1 MALRNP
7 HTVFF
12 FMIGCPHC
20 DRARP
25 IWDSIKSE
33 IPGEVLEIESKDV
46 GEEDRSRIQG
56 FPRFERT
63 DDSGVRIVE
72 IEGAPKDADD
82 LRKKLKL
89 GRRKKG
95 GRRTRYNRH
104 RSRRMT
110 HRRLR

>member
-1 MALRNP
+1 MALESNP

-12 FMIGCPHC
+12 FMIGCHHC

-25 IWDSIKSE
+25 IWESIKGE
-33 IPGEVLEIESKDV
+33 IPGEVLEIESNDV
-46 GEEDRSRIQG
+46 DNEARSRVRG

-63 DDSGVRIVE
+63 NERGVRIVE
-72 IEGAPKDADD
+72 FEGAPIDAAD

-95 GRRTRYNRH
+95 GRRTRYNR
-104 RSRRMT
+104 SRVT
-110 HRRLR
+110 HRRRR

>member
-1 MALRNP
+1 MALQKNP

-20 DRARP
+20 DHARP
-25 IWDSIKSE
+25 IWDSVKGE
-33 IPGEVLEIESKDV
+33 IPGNVLEVESNDV
-46 GEEDRSRIQG
+46 PAEMRSRVQG

-63 DDSGVRIVE
+63 NEHGAIIVE
-72 IEGAPKDADD
+72 VEGAPKDADD

-95 GRRTRYNRH
+95 GRTRHYRSRTRRA
-104 RSRRMT
+104 T
-110 HRRLR
+110 HRRIR

>member
-1 MALRNP
+1 MALQNP

-33 IPGEVLEIESKDV
+33 IPDNVMEIESANV
-46 GEEDRSRIQG
+46 PAEMRSRVQG

-63 DDSGVRIVE
+63 NEKGILIVE
-72 IEGAPKDADD
+72 VEGAPKNADD

-89 GRRKKG
+89 RKKG
-95 GRRTRYNRH
+95 GRRRTRHYRT
-104 RSRRMT
+104 RRAT
-110 HRRLR
+110 QRRLR